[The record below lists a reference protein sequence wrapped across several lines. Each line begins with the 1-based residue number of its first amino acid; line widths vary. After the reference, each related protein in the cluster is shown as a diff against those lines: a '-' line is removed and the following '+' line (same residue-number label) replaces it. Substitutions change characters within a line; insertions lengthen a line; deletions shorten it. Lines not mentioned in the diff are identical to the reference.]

1 MYNNYRSWGKVE
13 LFKKWILKENKFN
26 YQHKH
31 CETELVSFENRVW
44 HFLMWLNTELKYN
57 QQFHSHTYTP
67 QRNKNDVHSKIR
79 TKMFIEALLIVY
91 KSGNN
96 SHVYLMYRSM
106 RYIHTVEYCSVKN
119 KRNKL
124 LTHITT

>member
-1 MYNNYRSWGKVE
+1 MSYLKNE
-13 LFKKWILKENKFN
+13 FKKKINLIININTVKQSWYLLK
-26 YQHKH
+26 
-31 CETELVSFENRVW
+31 TVW